1 MDKKLIFLDADGTLT
16 LPDGRVSPKVQEAIH
31 QVQKMDMKSFYVQE
45 EVMQELDHFF
55 QLVSMVLSVVR
66 VDILRCMV
74 KKSLNH
80 V

>member
-16 LPDGRVSPKVQEAIH
+16 LPDGRVSPKE
-31 QVQKMDMKSFYVQE
+31 E

>member
-31 QVQKMDMKSFYVQE
+31 QVQKNGH
-45 EVMQELDHFF
+45 EVFLCTGRSYAGARPLF